1 MTVVLAG
8 GHGVSMMT
16 LVGRP
21 PNDPSS
27 GEQERVRRSMKRLKV
42 KLFLGVVAG
51 VLTTAVAQAQAA
63 PWTVVNSPSPGTGNG
78 LFGAASIS
86 ANGGWAMGDSSTSG
100 IEQTLTEFNP

>member
-8 GHGVSMMT
+8 GHGVSMMA

-27 GEQERVRRSMKRLKV
+27 GEQERVSRSMKRLKV

-51 VLTTAVAQAQAA
+51 VLLPLLLTTAVAQVQAA

-86 ANGGWAMGDSSTSG
+86 ANGGWAVGDSSTSW
-100 IEQTLTEFNP
+100 IE